1 MSILKFILNKLRN
14 IRPTLNSY
22 KKRALNKIK
31 GKYRK
36 IRRELRNLKNK
47 DYRYYKYYYET
58 GQLLKIEY
66 YSNGEKTGEWKYYKK
81 NGELKR
87 TKTY

>member
-1 MSILKFILNKLRN
+1 ME
-14 IRPTLNSY
+14 Y
-22 KKRALNKIK
+22 KTGSSWELMNTDPA
-31 GKYRK
+31 RK
-36 IRRELRNLKNK
+36 QKEEGE
-47 DYRYYKYYYET
+47 YKYYYET